1 MELNWKRNLASV
13 WLGCF
18 FTGLAM
24 SQIMPFLPLY
34 VEQLGIHEHGALSLW
49 SGLVFSSTFLV
60 AAIVAPLWGSLA
72 DRMGRRPMLLRAA
85 LGMAIAIALQGMA
98 TNVYQL
104 VALRALMGLAS
115 GFIPNGMALVASQ
128 APRERSG
135 WALGTLSTAQVTGV
149 IAGPLLGGF
158 LADHI
163 GLRWVFMLTSGM
175 MFISFLVTLFLIR
188 EGRMVQVERKDH
200 MSNREVFRSWQY
212 PMLML
217 TLFITTLMIQVA
229 NGSIGPVLTL
239 FIRYL
244 IGGGQEN
251 VAFMSG
257 IVASLPGIAAL
268 IAAPRLGRLGDK
280 VGMARI
286 LVPALAVAALLFIA
300 MSLVATPWQLAG
312 LRFLLG
318 FADGALLPAVQT
330 LLVTFSSQR
339 VTGRVLGY
347 NQSFLYLGNML
358 GPMMGS
364 TVSAL
369 WGFRWV
375 FVATSVLV
383 AINAIQLFINVRR
396 LPREV
401 RYGHK
406 LPEDKMAS
414 R

>member
-1 MELNWKRNLASV
+1 
-13 WLGCF
+13 
-18 FTGLAM
+18 
-24 SQIMPFLPLY
+24 MPFLPLY
-34 VEQLGIHEHGALSLW
+34 VEQLGVHEHGALNLW
-49 SGLVFSSTFLV
+49 SGLAFSSTFLV
-60 AAIVAPLWGSLA
+60 ACVVAPLWGSLA
-72 DRMGRRPMLLRAA
+72 DRMGRRPMLLRAS
-85 LGMAIAIALQGMA
+85 LGMAAAIALQGMA
-98 TNVYQL
+98 TNVYEL

-115 GFIPNGMALVASQ
+115 GFIPNGMAMIASQ

-158 LADHI
+158 LADHV
-163 GLRWVFMLTSGM
+163 GLRWVFMLTAGL

-188 EGRMVQVERKDH
+188 EGRVVQTLRSDH
-200 MSNREVFRSWQY
+200 MSNREVFRSWHY
-212 PMLML
+212 PVLML
-217 TLFITTLMIQVA
+217 TLFVTTMMIQIA

-244 IGGGQEN
+244 IGDGQDN

-257 IVASLPGIAAL
+257 IVASLPGVAAL
-268 IAAPRLGRLGDK
+268 AAAPRLGRLGDK
-280 VGMARI
+280 IGMTRI
-286 LVPALAVAALLFIA
+286 LVPALVAASLLFIA
-300 MSLVATPWQLAG
+300 MALVKTPWQLAG

-347 NQSFLYLGNML
+347 NQSFLYLGNMI

-364 TVSAL
+364 TVSAI

-383 AINAIQLFINVRR
+383 MLNALQLFINVRR
-396 LPREV
+396 LPPAIRS
-401 RYGHK
+401 GHQR
-406 LPEDKMAS
+406 PTDDPIHQ
-414 R
+414 

>member
-24 SQIMPFLPLY
+24 SQIMPFLSLY
-34 VEQLGIHEHGALSLW
+34 VMQLGISDHAALNLW
-49 SGLVFSSTFLV
+49 SGLAFSSTFFV

-72 DRMGRRPMLLRAA
+72 DRMGRRPMLLRAS

-98 TNVYQL
+98 TNIYEL

-115 GFIPNGMALVASQ
+115 GFIPNGMALIASQ

-135 WALGTLSTAQVTGV
+135 WALGMLSTAQVTGV

-158 LADHI
+158 LADHM
-163 GLRWVFMLTSGM
+163 GLRWNFMLTASL
-175 MFISFLVTLFLIR
+175 MFISFLVTLFLIK
-188 EGRMVQVERKDH
+188 EGNIVQTERKDH
-200 MSNREVFRSWQY
+200 LSNRDVFRSWPY
-212 PMLML
+212 PMLMV
-217 TLFITTLMIQVA
+217 TLFVTTMMIQVA
-229 NGSIGPVLTL
+229 NGSIGPTLPL
-239 FIRYL
+239 FIQYL
-244 IGGGQEN
+244 LGSNQDN

-268 IAAPRLGRLGDK
+268 VAAPRLGRLGDK
-280 VGMARI
+280 IGMARI
-286 LVPALAVAALLFIA
+286 LVPALVVAALLFIA
-300 MSLVATPWQLAG
+300 MSIVRTPWQLAG
-312 LRFLLG
+312 FRFLLG

-330 LLVTFSSQR
+330 LLVTFSSPR

-358 GPMMGS
+358 GPMMGA
-364 TVSAL
+364 TVAAL

-375 FVATSVLV
+375 FVATSLFVML
-383 AINAIQLFINVRR
+383 NAIQLYFNVRR
-396 LPREV
+396 LPKDV
-401 RYGHK
+401 RNGQRA
-406 LPEDKMAS
+406 PIDDIQ

>member
-1 MELNWKRNLASV
+1 MASNWKRNLASV

-34 VEQLGIHEHGALSLW
+34 VEQLGVHEHSALSLW
-49 SGLVFSSTFLV
+49 SGVAFSSTFLV
-60 AAIVAPLWGSLA
+60 ASIVAPLWGSLA
-72 DRMGRRPMLLRAA
+72 DRMGRRPMLLRAS
-85 LGMAIAIALQGMA
+85 LGMAIAIAMQGLA
-98 TNVYQL
+98 TNVYEL
-104 VALRALMGLAS
+104 VALRAFMGLTS

-158 LADHI
+158 LADHV
-163 GLRWVFMLTSGM
+163 GLRWVFMLTSCM
-175 MFISFLVTLFLIR
+175 MFISFLVTLFLIH
-188 EGRMVQVERKDH
+188 EGKVVQVERKDH
-200 MSNREVFRSWQY
+200 MSNREVVRSWQY

-217 TLFITTLMIQVA
+217 ALFITTMMIQIA
-229 NGSIGPVLTL
+229 NGSIGPVLVL

-244 IGGGQEN
+244 SGGSQDN
-251 VAFMSG
+251 VAFISG
-257 IVASLPGIAAL
+257 IVASLPGVAAL
-268 IAAPRLGRLGDK
+268 VAAPRLGRLGDK
-280 VGMARI
+280 IGMARI
-286 LVPALAVAALLFIA
+286 LVPALVAASVLFIA
-300 MSLVATPWQLAG
+300 MSLVQTPWQLAG

-330 LLVTFSSQR
+330 QLVAFSSQR

-347 NQSFLYLGNML
+347 NQSFLYLGNMI

-364 TVSAL
+364 TVAAL
-369 WGFRWV
+369 CGFRWV
-375 FVATSVLV
+375 FVATSLMV
-383 AINAIQLFINVRR
+383 AVNALQLFISVKR
-396 LPREV
+396 LPRAV
-401 RYGHK
+401 RNGK
-406 LPEDKMAS
+406 QRPIDEAAL

>member
-1 MELNWKRNLASV
+1 
-13 WLGCF
+13 
-18 FTGLAM
+18 
-24 SQIMPFLPLY
+24 MPFLPLY
-34 VEQLGIHEHGALSLW
+34 VEQLGVHEHGALNLW
-49 SGLVFSSTFLV
+49 SGLAFSSTFLV
-60 AAIVAPLWGSLA
+60 ACVVAPLWGSLA
-72 DRMGRRPMLLRAA
+72 DRMGRRPMLLRAS
-85 LGMAIAIALQGMA
+85 LGMAAAIALQGMA
-98 TNVYQL
+98 TNVYEL

-115 GFIPNGMALVASQ
+115 GFIPNGMAMIASQ

-158 LADHI
+158 LADHV
-163 GLRWVFMLTSGM
+163 GLRWVFMLTAGL

-188 EGRMVQVERKDH
+188 EGRVVQTQRSDH
-200 MSNREVFRSWQY
+200 MSNREVFRSWHY
-212 PMLML
+212 PVLML
-217 TLFITTLMIQVA
+217 TLFVTTMMIQIA

-244 IGGGQEN
+244 IGDGQDN

-257 IVASLPGIAAL
+257 IVASLPGVAAL
-268 IAAPRLGRLGDK
+268 AAAPRLGRLGDK
-280 VGMARI
+280 IGMTRI
-286 LVPALAVAALLFIA
+286 LVPALVAASLLFIA
-300 MSLVATPWQLAG
+300 MALVKTPWQLAG

-347 NQSFLYLGNML
+347 NQSFLYLGNMI

-364 TVSAL
+364 TVSAI

-383 AINAIQLFINVRR
+383 MLNALQLFINVRR
-396 LPREV
+396 LPPAIRS
-401 RYGHK
+401 GHQR
-406 LPEDKMAS
+406 PTDDPIHQ
-414 R
+414 

>member
-1 MELNWKRNLASV
+1 
-13 WLGCF
+13 
-18 FTGLAM
+18 
-24 SQIMPFLPLY
+24 MPFLPLY
-34 VEQLGIHEHGALSLW
+34 VEQLGVHEHGALNLW
-49 SGLVFSSTFLV
+49 SGLAFSSTFLV
-60 AAIVAPLWGSLA
+60 ACVVAPLWGSLA
-72 DRMGRRPMLLRAA
+72 DRMGRRPMLLRAS
-85 LGMAIAIALQGMA
+85 LGMAAAIALQGMA
-98 TNVYQL
+98 TNVYEL

-115 GFIPNGMALVASQ
+115 GFIPNGMAMIASQ

-158 LADHI
+158 LADHV
-163 GLRWVFMLTSGM
+163 GLRWVFMLTAGL

-188 EGRMVQVERKDH
+188 EGRVVQTQRSDH
-200 MSNREVFRSWQY
+200 MSNREVFRSWHY
-212 PMLML
+212 PVLML
-217 TLFITTLMIQVA
+217 TLFVTTMMIQIA

-244 IGGGQEN
+244 IGDGQDN

-257 IVASLPGIAAL
+257 IVASLPGVAAL
-268 IAAPRLGRLGDK
+268 AAAPRLGRLGDK
-280 VGMARI
+280 IGMTRI
-286 LVPALAVAALLFIA
+286 LVPALVAASLLFIA
-300 MSLVATPWQLAG
+300 MALVKTPWQLAG

-347 NQSFLYLGNML
+347 NQSFLYLGNMI

-364 TVSAL
+364 TVSAI
-369 WGFRWV
+369 WGFRCV

-383 AINAIQLFINVRR
+383 MLNALQLFINVRR
-396 LPREV
+396 LPPAIRS
-401 RYGHK
+401 GHQR
-406 LPEDKMAS
+406 PTDDPIHQ
-414 R
+414 